1 MNLRYEGNVRD
12 VVKSRALLADRRFAS
27 LWLSQGIAQTASN
40 AMLFSL
46 LVVILSITGSS
57 VHTSLL
63 VLSFTLPSIPMGV
76 IVGVVLDRVRKDSVL
91 IITNLARAALCVL
104 FFFFH
109 SNEWAIYAISLGF
122 ATAGLFFNPAVVS
135 LVPSLVS
142 RERLVSANSLYNFT
156 LTGSQ
161 LVGIVFLAP
170 TILKL
175 LHADGMFITAAILFV
190 LAAAF
195 AARLRG
201 VHTGHGQQSQR
212 NGFGGIPM
220 EFRESWRVLL
230 ADRYASLAMAQLMV
244 SSTLVLLFAILIP
257 RYMRDVLG
265 VPPDNAA
272 FVFAPTGIG
281 ALVGLRFLPWFTRSG
296 KNRTVIIGLAGIA
309 VSLAFLSAVKPLAD
323 FTEQAPGTDYLERL
337 LRVSLLQALTMS
349 FAGPMGFFYSLLNAP
364 AQTVLHERAPPDMR
378 GRIFATQ
385 VISANFISLLPLLL
399 FGAVTDLLDVTTVL
413 LLVGLALVAV
423 AAISWAVAG
432 KDVPD
437 EEREG
442 PDPPDGA
449 SGLPVPERAG
459 VPASIDTSRGVR

>member
-1 MNLRYEGNVRD
+1 MNLRYEGHVRD
-12 VVKSRALLADRRFAS
+12 VVKSRALLADQRFAS

-46 LVVILSITGSS
+46 LVVILSLTGSS
-57 VHTSLL
+57 IHTSLL
-63 VLSFTLPSIPMGV
+63 VLSFTIPSIPMGV
-76 IVGVVLDRVRKDSVL
+76 IAGVVLDRVRKDSALVV
-91 IITNLARAALCVL
+91 TNLARVGFCVL

-109 SNEWAIYAISLGF
+109 GNEWAIYAISLGF

-135 LVPSLVS
+135 LIPSLVS

-170 TILKL
+170 TLLKL
-175 LHADGMFITAAILFV
+175 LHVDGMFIAAAVMFGI
-190 LAAAF
+190 AAAF

-201 VHTGHGQQSQR
+201 VRGVVETKTQR
-212 NGFGGIPM
+212 ATPGGIPM

-257 RYMRDVLG
+257 RYMRDVLD

-281 ALVGLRFLPWFTRSG
+281 ALVGLRFLPWFTRRG
-296 KNRTVIIGLAGIA
+296 KNRTVIVGLVGIA
-309 VSLAFLSAVKPLAD
+309 ACLALLGVVRAVAD
-323 FTEQAPGTDYLERL
+323 LTEMAPGSDYLTRL
-337 LRVSLLQALTMS
+337 LRVSLLQALTMV

-364 AQTVLHERAPPDMR
+364 AQTVLHERAPPEMR

-385 VISANFISLLPLLL
+385 VVSANFISLLPLFM
-399 FGAVTDLLDVTTVL
+399 FGAVTDILDVTTVL
-413 LLVGLALVAV
+413 VLVAV
-423 AAISWAVAG
+423 GLVAMAAVSWTVAG
-432 KDVPD
+432 NDFPD
-437 EEREG
+437 DTDDMRGSEG
-442 PDPPDGA
+442 IPGVRNADKAGE
-449 SGLPVPERAG
+449 PV
-459 VPASIDTSRGVR
+459 SIDTPRGVS

>member
-12 VVKSRALLADRRFAS
+12 VVKSRALLSDKNFAS

-63 VLSFTLPSIPMGV
+63 VLSFTLPSIPMGIV
-76 IVGVVLDRVRKDSVL
+76 VGVVLDRVRKDSVL
-91 IITNLARAALCVL
+91 VVTNLARAGCCVL
-104 FFFFH
+104 FLFFH
-109 SNEWAIYAISLGF
+109 GNEWVIYGISFAF

-135 LVPSLVS
+135 LIPALVS

-161 LVGIVFLAP
+161 LAGIVFLAP

-175 LHADGMFITAAILFV
+175 VHVDGMFIAATAMFGI
-190 LAAAF
+190 AAAF

-201 VHTGHGQQSQR
+201 VRAADEAQTQR
-212 NGFGGIPM
+212 TSFGGIPM

-257 RYMRDVLG
+257 RYMQDVLD

-281 ALVGLRFLPWFTRSG
+281 ALFGLRFLPWFTRRG

-309 VSLAFLSAVKPLAD
+309 ASLALLGVVRFVAEI
-323 FTEQAPGTDYLERL
+323 TEMAPGSDYLTRL
-337 LRVSLLQALTMS
+337 MRVSLLQALTMM

-364 AQTVLHERAPPDMR
+364 AQTVLHERAPPEMR

-385 VISANFISLLPLLL
+385 VISANFISLLPLFL
-399 FGAVTDLLDVTTVL
+399 FGAVADLLDVTTVL
-413 LLVGLALVAV
+413 LFVALGLVGMAAV
-423 AAISWAVAG
+423 SWAIAG
-432 KDVPD
+432 NDVPD
-437 EEREG
+437 DE
-442 PDPPDGA
+442 DGA
-449 SGLPVPERAG
+449 GTSNGSSG
-459 VPASIDTSRGVR
+459 VPAGETADVSVSIDTPRGVR

>member
-57 VHTSLL
+57 VHTSFL
-63 VLSFTLPSIPMGV
+63 VLSFTLPSIPMGI

-91 IITNLARAALCVL
+91 IVTNLVRAGCCVL

-109 SNEWAIYAISLGF
+109 SNEWVIYAISFGF
-122 ATAGLFFNPAVVS
+122 STAGLFFNPAVVS
-135 LVPSLVS
+135 LIPSLVS

-161 LVGIVFLAP
+161 LVGIVFIAP
-170 TILKL
+170 TVLKL
-175 LHADGMFITAAILFV
+175 LHVDGMFITAAVLFV
-190 LAAAF
+190 IAAAF

-201 VHTGHGQQSQR
+201 VQGAEEAEAPRTA
-212 NGFGGIPM
+212 FGGIPM

-257 RYMRDVLG
+257 RYMKDVLD

-281 ALVGLRFLPWFTRSG
+281 ALVGLRFLPWFTRRG
-296 KNRTVIIGLAGIA
+296 KNRTVIIGLGGIA
-309 VSLAFLSAVKPLAD
+309 VSLALLGVVKTVAD
-323 FTEQAPGTDYLERL
+323 VTEMAPGSDYLTRL

-413 LLVGLALVAV
+413 LFIAVGLVAM
-423 AAISWAVAG
+423 AAVSWSIAG
-432 KDVPD
+432 NDVPD
-437 EEREG
+437 DGGG
-442 PDPPDGA
+442 PGVADRSPGVRATAGARA
-449 SGLPVPERAG
+449 SG
-459 VPASIDTSRGVR
+459 SIDTPRGVG

>member
-1 MNLRYEGNVRD
+1 MNLRYEGHVRD
-12 VVKSRALLADRRFAS
+12 VVKSRALLSDKRFAS

-57 VHTSLL
+57 IHTSFL
-63 VLSFTLPSIPMGV
+63 VLSFTLPSIPMGIV
-76 IVGVVLDRVRKDSVL
+76 VGVVLDRVRKDSVL
-91 IITNLARAALCVL
+91 IVTNLVRAGCCVL

-109 SNEWAIYAISLGF
+109 SNEWVIYAISFGF
-122 ATAGLFFNPAVVS
+122 STAGLFFNPAVVS
-135 LVPSLVS
+135 LIPSLVS

-161 LVGIVFLAP
+161 LIGIVFLAP

-175 LHADGMFITAAILFV
+175 LHVDGMFI
-190 LAAAF
+190 AAALFFVVAAGF
-195 AARLRG
+195 AVRLRG
-201 VHTGHGQQSQR
+201 VRGTDGEEAKRVS
-212 NGFGGIPM
+212 FGGIPM

-257 RYMRDVLG
+257 RYMQDVLD
-265 VPPDNAA
+265 VPADNAA

-281 ALVGLRFLPWFTRSG
+281 ALVGLRFLPWFTRRG
-296 KNRTVIIGLAGIA
+296 KNRTVIIGLVGIA
-309 VSLAFLSAVKPLAD
+309 AALALLGVVRFVAD
-323 FTEQAPGTDYLERL
+323 VTEMAPGSDYLTRL

-364 AQTVLHERAPPDMR
+364 AQTVLHERAPPEMR

-413 LLVGLALVAV
+413 LFVALGLVAM
-423 AAISWAVAG
+423 AAVSWSIAG
-432 KDVPD
+432 EDVPD
-437 EEREG
+437 DG
-442 PDPPDGA
+442 DGSGAFDGA
-449 SGLPVPERAG
+449 AG
-459 VPASIDTSRGVR
+459 VSGREKAGASTSIDTPRGVR

>member
-12 VVKSRALLADRRFAS
+12 VVKSRALLSDKRFAS

-57 VHTSLL
+57 VHTSFL
-63 VLSFTLPSIPMGV
+63 VLSFTLPAIPMGIV
-76 IVGVVLDRVRKDSVL
+76 VGVVLDRVRKDDVL
-91 IITNLARAALCVL
+91 IVTNLIRAGCCVL

-109 SNEWAIYAISLGF
+109 SNEWVIYGISFGF

-135 LVPSLVS
+135 LIPSLVS

-175 LHADGMFITAAILFV
+175 LHVDGMFITAGIFFAI
-190 LAAAF
+190 AAGF
-195 AARLRG
+195 GVRLRG
-201 VHTGHGQQSQR
+201 VRIAEEAQAQR
-212 NGFGGIPM
+212 TSFGGIPM

-257 RYMRDVLG
+257 RYMQDVLG
-265 VPPDNAA
+265 VPADNAA

-281 ALVGLRFLPWFTRSG
+281 ALVGLRFLPWFTRRG

-309 VSLAFLSAVKPLAD
+309 VSLALLGVVKTVAD
-323 FTEQAPGTDYLERL
+323 VTEMAPGSDYLTRL

-364 AQTVLHERAPPDMR
+364 AQTVLHERAPPEMR

-413 LLVGLALVAV
+413 LFVALALVAM
-423 AAISWAVAG
+423 AAVSWAIAG
-432 KDVPD
+432 EDVPD
-437 EEREG
+437 DGDG
-442 PDPPDGA
+442 PGTANGA
-449 SGLPVPERAG
+449 SGVSVMEKAG
-459 VPASIDTSRGVR
+459 ASASIDTPRGVR